1 MARCADFRGA
11 FAAWPG
17 THALH
22 FGRPP
27 AHNRADVPGRVRT
40 AFACPRP
47 AERSGGVLLSTL
59 QRLLELL
66 LRPAAAWERIA
77 AAPEGVDALLRRV
90 ILPYALLA
98 PIATGIGM
106 SVFDARW
113 DPLHGYL
120 VAPDRIF
127 ATAATTYFTIVA
139 SILVLAAIFVRVAPA
154 FGASAS
160 YRAALNVA
168 AFGALPVLVA
178 GATMLLPVMAIVG
191 LLALCHT
198 LFLYWLGARHVLGV
212 AAGDLSE
219 FVGISLLLLS
229 AISVIAGAAASS
241 IGLL

>member
-1 MARCADFRGA
+1 M
-11 FAAWPG
+11 
-17 THALH
+17 
-22 FGRPP
+22 
-27 AHNRADVPGRVRT
+27 
-40 AFACPRP
+40 
-47 AERSGGVLLSTL
+47 STL

-154 FGASAS
+154 FGKSAS
-160 YRAALNVA
+160 YQAALNVA

-241 IGLL
+241 IGLI